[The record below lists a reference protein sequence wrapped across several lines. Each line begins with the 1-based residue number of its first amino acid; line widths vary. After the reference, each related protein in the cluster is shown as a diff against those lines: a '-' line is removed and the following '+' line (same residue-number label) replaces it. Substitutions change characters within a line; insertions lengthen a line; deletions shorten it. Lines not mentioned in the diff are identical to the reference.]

1 MQDIKRL
8 KSLNFF
14 SLVWICFL
22 VCSPF
27 TYGQTKAETIETDVR
42 SGTLDNGMRYLIHSK
57 AAWEGQNVSMNLY
70 VNTGYEMEQEGQTHL
85 AHYLEHLPFAIYLDE
100 ATATG
105 GALLEAIRSGKYPW
119 QGYTNVRHT
128 CYLFLFDTVGS
139 EIYTAELDLLSRI
152 IGGSLKPTPENL
164 AAEHG
169 SFYQEY
175 IHRNGHLGYD
185 EERLFWKLSKVYAPP
200 VRPEHYFDHVKGFN
214 WEAVYSFYNDW
225 YHPQRA
231 TLVMVGP
238 ITDLDQAA
246 QDIESYFGKLKAT
259 PAKKLVYPKLEY
271 LQRPNQFIQL
281 EHGDNDEQDLSETK
295 IDLYWRNQIP
305 PKAEPKAL
313 QQKWMYEMLYELI
326 GDHLRQIPTTYKL
339 HYTLGVDK
347 SGELPALGLKL
358 KTFTGRE
365 RGAVEEVAA
374 ALNQLK
380 KQGIDEAAYQ
390 KYIQRELK
398 AIDRRDTNTLGAVL
412 RTYDQRMLAEESL
425 EFDQLALKK
434 RWLNG
439 FSCDTVN
446 SELKAFLRD
455 GPQDIGILAPKGA
468 AVLNLS
474 EAEFRSWLDQAKQG
488 VGTEGNEEL
497 KTKLTPDSL
506 LARMPRIAS
515 KDLGNDTLGGQLI
528 QLANGA
534 RVVLY
539 PQEGVP
545 LKLHGFRDVGASNL
559 NKEDFIKAQLVPE
572 WLHISGAGA
581 YTHFEMQRMLTD
593 LGMIYGR
600 ALYVNQGE
608 SGIKLQAP
616 AERLE
621 ALLQLTH
628 LYLSAPRE
636 DPEAFTYWKEDEFLF
651 YKSPPYG
658 REEHDLTVLSKNVL
672 KEANPG
678 LTAEE
683 RYKAVQLSTMTELKE
698 IYQSLFQHPQEFVFL
713 LSGDFKEA
721 EVLPLLET
729 YLGNLPVSENQIK
742 REEKVVRSLPKG
754 TLKKAFAIPGILPSD
769 LNLTIQY
776 SYPIAREDWKAQV
789 NLKLMRDVIN
799 TRVWELRHVKKRGL
813 YIVHVISHSDMDLQ
827 RSNLG
832 IILPTV
838 TGMEPILV
846 HDVEELVSRFKEHPI
861 SVKELDA
868 IKSRFYIMGV
878 TGKSILD
885 KGYRYYNWGTI
896 LPEPEAVKAYLEGV
910 TPQDI
915 QALIQEKLVPEHRYI
930 FMGKGVTGDSD
941 SN

>member
-1 MQDIKRL
+1 MQDINRL

-22 VCSPF
+22 VYSPF
-27 TYGQTKAETIETDVR
+27 MYGQTEADTIETGIR

-100 ATATG
+100 ATAKG
-105 GALLEAIRSGKYPW
+105 GALLEAVRSGKYPW

-185 EERLFWKLSKVYAPP
+185 EERLFWNLSKVYAPA

-214 WEAVYSFYNDW
+214 RDAVSSFYNDW

-231 TLVMVGP
+231 TLMMVGP
-238 ITDLDQAA
+238 ITDLDRAA
-246 QDIESYFGKLKAT
+246 QDMESYFGKLKAT

-281 EHGDNDEQDLSETK
+281 EQLETDEPELSETK
-295 IDLYWRNQIP
+295 IDLYWRNRIP

-313 QQKWMYEMLYELI
+313 QQKWMYEMLYALI
-326 GDHLRQIPTTYKL
+326 GDHLPQIPTTYKL

-347 SGELPALGLKL
+347 SGELPALGLNL

-365 RGAVEEVAA
+365 RGAVEEVAT

-380 KQGIDEAAYQ
+380 KQGVDQAAYQ
-390 KYIQRELK
+390 KYRQRELN
-398 AIDRRDTNTLGAVL
+398 AIDQRDNNTLGAVL
-412 RTYDQRMLAEESL
+412 STYDQRMLAEESL

-439 FSCDTVN
+439 LSYDTVN

-468 AVLNLS
+468 AVLNLN
-474 EAEFRSWLDQAKQG
+474 EAEFRSWLDQAKLG
-488 VGTEGNEEL
+488 VGTEANEEL
-497 KTKLTPDSL
+497 KTKLISDSL
-506 LARMPRIAS
+506 LARLPRVPS
-515 KDLGNDTLGGQLI
+515 RDLGNDTLGGQLI
-528 QLANGA
+528 QLTNGA

-539 PQEGVP
+539 PQEGAP
-545 LKLHGFRDVGASNL
+545 LKLHGFRNAGASNL
-559 NKEDFIKAQLVPE
+559 NKEDFIRAQLVPE
-572 WLHISGAGA
+572 WVHTSGAGA
-581 YTHFEMQRMLTD
+581 YTHFEMQRMLTN

-600 ALYVNQGE
+600 ALYVNQEE

-616 AERLE
+616 AERIE
-621 ALLQLTH
+621 ALLQLAH

-651 YKSPPYG
+651 YKNPPYG

-672 KEANPG
+672 KEVNPG

-698 IYQSLFQHPQEFVFL
+698 IYQSLFQHPQEFLFL
-713 LSGDFKEA
+713 LSGDFSET
-721 EVLPLLET
+721 EVIPLLET
-729 YLGNLPVSENQIK
+729 YLGNLRVSENQVK
-742 REEKVVRSLPKG
+742 REEKVVSYLPKG
-754 TLKKAFAIPGILPSD
+754 PLKKTFRIPGILPSD
-769 LNLTIQY
+769 LNLRLQY
-776 SYPIAREDWKAQV
+776 SYPIARDDWKAQV
-789 NLKLMRDVIN
+789 NLKLMREVIN
-799 TRVWELRHVKKRGL
+799 NRLWELRHVKKRGL
-813 YIVHVISHSDMDLQ
+813 YIVHVVSNSNIDMQ
-827 RSNLG
+827 RGNLV
-832 IILPTV
+832 ITLPTV
-838 TGMEPILV
+838 VGMEQMLIS
-846 HDVEELVSRFKEHPI
+846 DVEELVSWFKEHPI
-861 SVKELDA
+861 SESELNA
-868 IKSRFYIMGV
+868 IKSRFYLMGI
-878 TGKSILD
+878 TGKSIID
-885 KGYRYYNWGTI
+885 KGYRYYKWDLQ
-896 LPEPEAVKAYLEGV
+896 LPDPEAVRAYLEVVSPG
-910 TPQDI
+910 DI
-915 QALIQEKLVPEHRYI
+915 QSFIQEKLVPEHRYI
-930 FMGKGVTGDSD
+930 FMGKGVPEV